1 MGVADTDVNVD
12 PFRKPV
18 WPKAYSFAL
27 VTAVLFL
34 ASWAGQ
40 FVFQAIEFRSDA
52 RMHGDVFV
60 WTDFVPAFLAATF
73 ENWQS
78 EALQIIWQ
86 VAGLAMFYHW
96 GSTQSR
102 EGEQRIEAKLDE
114 LLDRTASQGGR
125 PGG

>member
-1 MGVADTDVNVD
+1 MNVD
-12 PFRKPV
+12 PFRKPS

-27 VTAVLFL
+27 VTSVLFL

-40 FVFQAIEFRSDA
+40 FVFQAIEFGADA
-52 RMHGDVFV
+52 RAHGDVFA
-60 WTDFVPAFLAATF
+60 WADFLPAFFAATF

-86 VAGLAMFYHW
+86 VAGLAWFYHW

-102 EGEQRIEAKLDE
+102 EGEQRIEAKLDR
-114 LLDRTASQGGR
+114 LLDRVDA
-125 PGG
+125 P

>member
-1 MGVADTDVNVD
+1 VAASVLTVDVD
-12 PFRKPV
+12 PFQKPV

-27 VTAVLFL
+27 VTGVLFV

-40 FVFQAIEFRSDA
+40 FVFQAVEFGNDA
-52 RMHGDVFV
+52 REHGQAFE
-60 WTDFVPAFLAATF
+60 WAQYWPAFLAATF

-78 EALQIIWQ
+78 EAAQIIWQ
-86 VAGLAMFYHW
+86 VAGLAWFYHW

-114 LLDRTASQGGR
+114 LLRRGDPPA
-125 PGG
+125 